1 VPYLLA
7 LFSSLL
13 WGTGDFVGGTL
24 SRRLPAVAV
33 VGVSQALSLVV
44 FLAVAIGT
52 GLLATGMPGLA
63 WAWAAAAGLAGLVGL
78 VAFYQALA
86 TGTMGVVAPLA
97 ALGVLVPVVVGLL
110 EGERPSA
117 VQGVGALLGVAGGVL
132 ASGPEVRSRASA
144 RPVVLALLAGAA
156 FGLVLA
162 FLSLASEGDPLL
174 ALVGMRSASVS
185 TLLVVALVLRSVG
198 GVRARDLPAL
208 ALVGLLDGG
217 ANLAYAVATTM
228 GLLALVSVL
237 ASLYP
242 AVTVV
247 LARLVHHE
255 RMSRVQD
262 AGIVAAV
269 LGVLLVAAG

>member
-1 VPYLLA
+1 
-7 LFSSLL
+7 
-13 WGTGDFVGGTL
+13 
-24 SRRLPAVAV
+24 
-33 VGVSQALSLVV
+33 
-44 FLAVAIGT
+44 
-52 GLLATGMPGLA
+52 
-63 WAWAAAAGLAGLVGL
+63 
-78 VAFYQALA
+78 
-86 TGTMGVVAPLA
+86 
-97 ALGVLVPVVVGLL
+97 
-110 EGERPSA
+110 
-117 VQGVGALLGVAGGVL
+117 
-132 ASGPEVRSRASA
+132 
-144 RPVVLALLAGAA
+144 
-156 FGLVLA
+156 
-162 FLSLASEGDPLL
+162 LASEGDPLL